1 MRKEKK
7 PKYKK
12 GVSKKLLELCA
23 GSDLEQHRL
32 AKRDDEVCT
41 LDHVIIDSDGKEAE
55 AKEWLKL
62 NKKNLNA

>member
-1 MRKEKK
+1 MAKLKK

-32 AKRDDEVCT
+32 AKRDDDVCT
-41 LDHVIIDSDGKEAE
+41 LEHVVVDSDGKEVEAE
-55 AKEWLKL
+55 EWLKL
-62 NKKNLNA
+62 NKKKLNA